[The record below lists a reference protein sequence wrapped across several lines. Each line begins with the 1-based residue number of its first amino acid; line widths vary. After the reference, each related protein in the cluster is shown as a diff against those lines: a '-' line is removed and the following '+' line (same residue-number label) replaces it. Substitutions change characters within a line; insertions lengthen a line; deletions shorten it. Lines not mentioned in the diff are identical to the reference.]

1 MISCDYRKGAQITDR
16 GTKKSQYAAL
26 LTGFVGHS
34 RLALVVADSGCDS
47 TLVSED
53 FIKDMVT
60 HCQRMKIEPTTIRGI
75 SNGVVA
81 TERAAFDLLIP
92 ARSEDQGVL
101 CRIRIEGFVIPDMK
115 IGLLVGTDNM
125 KPERMVVDLDRGRV
139 TFNGHKGAYSPLHP
153 VRQSARPVVHRVV
166 ATESRAIA
174 PGQDALIPFWRRG
187 VKPGYL
193 EDGKDYLFEP
203 CHSKLPLYAALVSA
217 ETRHVVVRNHTRH
230 IYHLEKGELLGTIVE
245 LPSYHAMV
253 AGVGDPLLALDASEG
268 TFPNSSTL
276 DPDTDQPR
284 RVLSNGVTIAGKEA
298 EQRDLESI
306 VNEFKQLWVND
317 GTPVD
322 IPMKYWMT
330 VPLKEGAEFPKK
342 VRAYPMSPAERE
354 IIEKTLQKLHDEG
367 KVSWSKGH
375 TPSAYPVFV
384 TYREIEKDGEFIRK
398 PRVVVD
404 IRKLNEITEPDVYP
418 VQQQEDLMLRIGG
431 KKYLS
436 VFDAA
441 SFFYQWLIHPAHR
454 QRMAVISHRGQETF
468 NVAIMGYI
476 NSIAYVARQM
486 ANILRGCEDFCVTYV
501 DDIVVYSATYED
513 HLFHLRIVLNR
524 LRGYNITLSPEK
536 TFLGF
541 NSVTVLGQRVS
552 SLGMTTTAERI
563 HSLMAWKFP
572 RNHKELERYLGA
584 VGYLRRY
591 IPRFSQI
598 VKPLEDYK
606 TLLLKDSPS
615 LGGPKRKNYSLR
627 RELLEAGPAE
637 KEAFAQLQA
646 IISKGLFLYHQDV
659 TKPLLVNVDASKE
672 YGFGAMVYQARED
685 WAGYANNDFSTP
697 PPRSKT
703 LPIMFLS
710 RGLQG
715 GEVRFHPTDME
726 LACIVW
732 VLRKIKVYV
741 ELSPKTIFYT
751 DHASNTYIAHQSV
764 QQASM
769 GGYNMRLTLGAVLIR
784 SFRNVEVK
792 YIRGKDNIMADALSR
807 NPGDYE
813 DDGIPSTT
821 DPTGCTLEPLTEH
834 VFVATR
840 SQAKR
845 KTSGG
850 PAKGS
855 IPVSSSQKGQKR
867 SNFEIR
873 ISPTSG
879 SHQRIEVPISTAI
892 REDRKSASVEVL
904 VSEDIKEK
912 ARQGYQGDPKWKNL
926 IEDLTARKGKA
937 DTTGRKMP
945 ELPFYLDADGLLWQR
960 FPHLRLCVPSSMEKE
975 ILELCHTPIHLG
987 YHKALQRLKPFC
999 LIRGAA
1005 RLRAY
1010 VRACP
1015 VCLQNRTRRH
1025 RPYGELQP
1033 IMEPFIPFHTIC
1045 IDIVTGLPEG
1055 LYNAFMSVTDK
1066 ATKRCMFIPGKH
1078 NWDAT
1083 QWGDALDVRLAEG
1096 DWGTPRKIISDRD
1109 PRFVGAIWKT
1119 MWKNRQVQLAYTT
1132 AYHAQ
1137 ADGQSEMT
1145 NQVAEI
1151 ALRNW
1156 LTRLRSPYQW
1166 HLTLP
1171 YIQSVL
1177 NSSVHATTKT
1187 TPHKLM
1193 YGVEVPSGFGP
1204 LTDKMQDG
1212 LSHEGERY
1220 DASIAVADAMMTMAR
1235 HYDKRH
1241 LPVNLKPGS
1250 RVMLRLHK
1258 GYNIPSTKAFPKVS
1272 AQYAGPFRVVR
1283 QVTPLAFELD
1293 LPATMKVHPVVSV
1306 AHLDPVQDDYD
1317 PFGRDPAP
1325 VLPVK
1330 MEDGTGD
1337 SWEIE
1342 TLLDRRDVIRRGRTS
1357 REYLVRWKGFGPEED
1372 RWYSV
1377 EDLQQ
1382 AQELMKEFD
1391 ENLEQDRKGQRSLA
1405 RLTRQ
1410 ASAAELDHNQLE
1422 ETLAA
1427 MCTTHEP
1434 RRYVYTS

>member
-1 MISCDYRKGAQITDR
+1 MAYTHHIHDQGMGEIEQDSIGSPIAEDLSAVSTGSPIQIDSSPPRRDGGMIGTTDASEPLPMEVDDAWSTPHATDVEMGGLASPPPSGPR
-16 GTKKSQYAAL
+16 
-26 LTGFVGHS
+26 GFVRSIRRRARAAFQGQRRYQARVERLQENSESLKVERDRLRLLVDDLKSLHLQQAEKIRTLEKSIRTSDLKFSDKLHVSTSPFKLFKPLTVFTKSAIFSQDTKPKMSSQLDKQILDEATQHFHQDGGPTNEPLPLNKAETAGNPNPEASALPDMRDMLWNIQRSQEVQTQVLHDALQGVNSRLRRLEKVPTSAISPGRRTRGLDPALDRDNPLNTREADTDGYLDLGNLPEPGGHS
-34 RLALVVADSGCDS
+34 EASLPPPGVDETYRSAERPTQPVGSRRRRSSTAQLSSRALTAAPNYGEVDRERHRKWEVREVGIFFPNAPKAWGEGDRFYHKEMRYYRDVSSFAFDGTAYDWYVRTPSEAARLDYTTGVHGIEHWLTD
-47 TLVSED
+47 LEKK
-53 FIKDMVT
+53 F
-60 HCQRMKIEPTTIRGI
+60 KI
-75 SNGVVA
+75 GVVA
-81 TERAAFDLLIP
+81 ARKKLSSLSFGP
-92 ARSEDQGVL
+92 AEIQ
-101 CRIRIEGFVIPDMK
+101 
-115 IGLLVGTDNM
+115 
-125 KPERMVVDLDRGRV
+125 
-139 TFNGHKGAYSPLHP
+139 
-153 VRQSARPVVHRVV
+153 
-166 ATESRAIA
+166 
-174 PGQDALIPFWRRG
+174 
-187 VKPGYL
+187 
-193 EDGKDYLFEP
+193 
-203 CHSKLPLYAALVSA
+203 
-217 ETRHVVVRNHTRH
+217 
-230 IYHLEKGELLGTIVE
+230 
-245 LPSYHAMV
+245 
-253 AGVGDPLLALDASEG
+253 
-268 TFPNSSTL
+268 
-276 DPDTDQPR
+276 
-284 RVLSNGVTIAGKEA
+284 
-298 EQRDLESI
+298 
-306 VNEFKQLWVND
+306 
-317 GTPVD
+317 
-322 IPMKYWMT
+322 
-330 VPLKEGAEFPKK
+330 GAEFPKK

-584 VGYLRRY
+584 
-591 IPRFSQI
+591 
-598 VKPLEDYK
+598 
-606 TLLLKDSPS
+606 
-615 LGGPKRKNYSLR
+615 
-627 RELLEAGPAE
+627 
-637 KEAFAQLQA
+637 
-646 IISKGLFLYHQDV
+646 
-659 TKPLLVNVDASKE
+659 
-672 YGFGAMVYQARED
+672 
-685 WAGYANNDFSTP
+685 
-697 PPRSKT
+697 
-703 LPIMFLS
+703 
-710 RGLQG
+710 G

-821 DPTGCTLEPLTEH
+821 DPTGCTLEPLPEH

-855 IPVSSSQKGQKR
+855 TPVSSSQKGQKR

-912 ARQGYQGDPKWKNL
+912 ARQG
-926 IEDLTARKGKA
+926 
-937 DTTGRKMP
+937 
-945 ELPFYLDADGLLWQR
+945 
-960 FPHLRLCVPSSMEKE
+960 
-975 ILELCHTPIHLG
+975 
-987 YHKALQRLKPFC
+987 
-999 LIRGAA
+999 
-1005 RLRAY
+1005 
-1010 VRACP
+1010 
-1015 VCLQNRTRRH
+1015 
-1025 RPYGELQP
+1025 
-1033 IMEPFIPFHTIC
+1033 
-1045 IDIVTGLPEG
+1045 
-1055 LYNAFMSVTDK
+1055 
-1066 ATKRCMFIPGKH
+1066 
-1078 NWDAT
+1078 
-1083 QWGDALDVRLAEG
+1083 
-1096 DWGTPRKIISDRD
+1096 
-1109 PRFVGAIWKT
+1109 
-1119 MWKNRQVQLAYTT
+1119 
-1132 AYHAQ
+1132 
-1137 ADGQSEMT
+1137 
-1145 NQVAEI
+1145 
-1151 ALRNW
+1151 
-1156 LTRLRSPYQW
+1156 
-1166 HLTLP
+1166 
-1171 YIQSVL
+1171 
-1177 NSSVHATTKT
+1177 
-1187 TPHKLM
+1187 
-1193 YGVEVPSGFGP
+1193 
-1204 LTDKMQDG
+1204 
-1212 LSHEGERY
+1212 
-1220 DASIAVADAMMTMAR
+1220 
-1235 HYDKRH
+1235 
-1241 LPVNLKPGS
+1241 
-1250 RVMLRLHK
+1250 
-1258 GYNIPSTKAFPKVS
+1258 
-1272 AQYAGPFRVVR
+1272 VVR

-1330 MEDGTGD
+1330 MEDGTDD